1 MMRTRRA
8 GTSLIELLVVIV
20 VFLVGILAIL
30 QIFPGGL
37 RILQNTRD
45 QSTARQL
52 SRAEMERL
60 LALSHSLPE
69 AIVGVQYVLGASW
82 VDIVAVSNT
91 SSDELS
97 YTGNQLLSNG
107 TVINN
112 GNNVG
117 PWDRLGA
124 GNRIRRVVGEGG
136 VVPAPRQVGTSFG
149 GLMLLNFSPIAYD
162 AAFPTLLQIYGNNMS
177 KREGTPGFRVRPWEY
192 FLEDVEEPTARIY
205 LPRDTVVLRRYRLAM
220 AAWVN
225 SGGTVSR
232 RTIIDSTIDVPPD
245 PTGGTVGFDLSAY
258 AALGGGETFV
268 GAEWESIEVARAYL
282 PVATFTANQPYEY
295 QLLDSRLG
303 VILFNPAGYN
313 YKEPRQGRQVPLVA
327 RVNYDVLDW
336 RIIRD
341 EFRVSDQPPYQQ
353 RLQIGN
359 LKIQGNRGPDGLT
372 YNGLDVP
379 VADGSGNFVTRDFL
393 LLDMTSGGVYM
404 PDSYQVDKSVGLIT
418 YIDVAPGTPGMQ
430 MNLILPGQSAPT
442 TVNAFGRAVRALYQA
457 NKEWSVQVMK
467 APARFNQ
474 TFSPPSIAQ
483 YYIGTSGLAGGQP
496 TRIYFPLADVGRKV
510 VIGEIWYRDLGG
522 NLHVMR
528 DQDFVI
534 QNAPLDPLGPYIEIR
549 NADSNAAAFDFNTN
563 GFAVRRVKGA
573 SLAVRVLWNPSAFNL
588 TGDPD
593 DNQRRYEQWS
603 RDWRRTLVETFLPQ
617 GEN

>member
-1 MMRTRRA
+1 M
-8 GTSLIELLVVIV
+8 
-20 VFLVGILAIL
+20 
-30 QIFPGGL
+30 
-37 RILQNTRD
+37 
-45 QSTARQL
+45 
-52 SRAEMERL
+52 
-60 LALSHSLPE
+60 
-69 AIVGVQYVLGASW
+69 
-82 VDIVAVSNT
+82 
-91 SSDELS
+91 
-97 YTGNQLLSNG
+97 
-107 TVINN
+107 
-112 GNNVG
+112 
-117 PWDRLGA
+117 
-124 GNRIRRVVGEGG
+124 
-136 VVPAPRQVGTSFG
+136 
-149 GLMLLNFSPIAYD
+149 
-162 AAFPTLLQIYGNNMS
+162 
-177 KREGTPGFRVRPWEY
+177 
-192 FLEDVEEPTARIY
+192 
-205 LPRDTVVLRRYRLAM
+205 
-220 AAWVN
+220 
-225 SGGTVSR
+225 
-232 RTIIDSTIDVPPD
+232 
-245 PTGGTVGFDLSAY
+245 
-258 AALGGGETFV
+258 
-268 GAEWESIEVARAYL
+268 ARAYL